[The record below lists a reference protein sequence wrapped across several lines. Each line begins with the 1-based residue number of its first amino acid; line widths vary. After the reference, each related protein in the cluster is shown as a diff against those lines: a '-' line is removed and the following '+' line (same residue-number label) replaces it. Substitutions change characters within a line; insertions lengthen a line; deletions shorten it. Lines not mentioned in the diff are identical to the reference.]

1 MTTAEA
7 SAMAVVSLPFVV
19 QGWHAVIGTYST
31 GPFARSP
38 CFLTN
43 N

>member
-1 MTTAEA
+1 MATAEA
-7 SAMAVVSLPFVV
+7 PAMAVMSLPFVV
-19 QGWHAVIGTYST
+19 QGGHAMIGTYST

-38 CFLTN
+38 SFLTN